1 MDTGMLW
8 FDDGPQ
14 VLKDKVARAV
24 SFYATKYGRSPT
36 VCLVHPV
43 TTGGAEVGAIS
54 GVVLRETH
62 AILPNHFLVG
72 IEEIPAQ
79 AAESKRGRKP
89 RPAEGSQP
97 EPRAEAPSVARGQR
111 GGSRGTAARRKAA

>member
-14 VLKDKVARAV
+14 GLTDKVARAV
-24 SFYATKYGRSPT
+24 SFYATKYGRTPT

-43 TTGGAEVGAIS
+43 TTGGAEVAAVS
-54 GVVLRETH
+54 GVVLRETR

-72 IEEIPAQ
+72 IEELPAS
-79 AAESKRGRKP
+79 AAEPKRARKA
-89 RPAEGSQP
+89 RPTP
-97 EPRAEAPSVARGQR
+97 
-111 GGSRGTAARRKAA
+111 TAARKKAA

>member
-14 VLKDKVARAV
+14 GLKDKVARAV
-24 SFYATKYGRSPT
+24 SFYATKYGRTPT
-36 VCLVHPV
+36 VCLVHPA
-43 TTGGAEVGAIS
+43 TTGGAEVGAVS

-72 IEEIPAQ
+72 IEEMPART
-79 AAESKRGRKP
+79 AEAKRSRK
-89 RPAEGSQP
+89 A
-97 EPRAEAPSVARGQR
+97 RAETSPAR
-111 GGSRGTAARRKAA
+111 SRGTAVARRKAA

>member
-1 MDTGMLW
+1 MLW

-14 VLKDKVARAV
+14 GLKDKVARAV
-24 SFYATKYGRSPT
+24 SFYATKYGRTPT

-43 TTGGAEVGAIS
+43 TTAGAEVGAVS

-72 IEEIPAQ
+72 IEEMPAQ
-79 AAESKRGRKP
+79 AVEKQRGRKP
-89 RPAEGSQP
+89 RPTPA
-97 EPRAEAPSVARGQR
+97 
-111 GGSRGTAARRKAA
+111 AARKKAA

>member
-14 VLKDKVARAV
+14 GLKDKVARAV
-24 SFYATKYGRSPT
+24 SFYATKYGRTPT

-43 TTGGAEVGAIS
+43 TTAGAEVGTVS

-72 IEEIPAQ
+72 IEDLPAQ
-79 AAESKRGRKP
+79 AAGSKRS
-89 RPAEGSQP
+89 RPE
-97 EPRAEAPSVARGQR
+97 RARGV
-111 GGSRGTAARRKAA
+111 AARKKAA

>member
-14 VLKDKVARAV
+14 VLKDKVARAL

-72 IEEIPAQ
+72 IEEMPVGAAKRTRK
-79 AAESKRGRKP
+79 AAERS
-89 RPAEGSQP
+89 P
-97 EPRAEAPSVARGQR
+97 ER
-111 GGSRGTAARRKAA
+111 SRGTRRKAA

>member
-14 VLKDKVARAV
+14 ALKEKVARAV

-43 TTGGAEVGAIS
+43 TKNGADTPSVS
-54 GVVLRETH
+54 GVVLRETRS
-62 AILPNHFLVG
+62 ILPNHFLVG
-72 IEEIPAQ
+72 IEEQ
-79 AAESKRGRKP
+79 AAAAAKP
-89 RPAEGSQP
+89 
-97 EPRAEAPSVARGQR
+97 
-111 GGSRGTAARRKAA
+111 RRKAAASADRPKKKAA

>member
-1 MDTGMLW
+1 MLW

-14 VLKDKVARAV
+14 GLKDKVARAV
-24 SFYATKYGRSPT
+24 SFYATKYGRTPT

-43 TTGGAEVGAIS
+43 TTAGAEVGAVS

-72 IEEIPAQ
+72 IEEMPAQ
-79 AAESKRGRKP
+79 AAEKQRGRKP
-89 RPAEGSQP
+89 RA
-97 EPRAEAPSVARGQR
+97 AT
-111 GGSRGTAARRKAA
+111 TAARKKAA

>member
-72 IEEIPAQ
+72 IEEQPARV
-79 AAESKRGRKP
+79 AERQSSRKARSAPGRK
-89 RPAEGSQP
+89 
-97 EPRAEAPSVARGQR
+97 
-111 GGSRGTAARRKAA
+111 KAA